1 MASGSEY
8 FKAKNIVTLSGP
20 DNKEVTQ
27 PKICIPFLTHF
38 LLSMKILKS
47 QKRAHTNLDKD
58 ISLRLFY
65 SVNITPRP
73 QINCSWLFDD
83 NTVLVGTEQ
92 GLFALLMH
100 KLSSGL
106 ISVPG
111 LKDVHSIHGSRD
123 CGK

>member
-1 MASGSEY
+1 MYYGH
-8 FKAKNIVTLSGP
+8 IDHVT
-20 DNKEVTQ
+20 
-27 PKICIPFLTHF
+27 F
-38 LLSMKILKS
+38 
-47 QKRAHTNLDKD
+47 
-58 ISLRLFY
+58 
-65 SVNITPRP
+65 

-106 ISVPG
+106 IRVPE

-123 CGK
+123 CGKRRFYFGLSFLHFTLSIYILLCHFYILLFHFYILLFHFYILL

>member
-1 MASGSEY
+1 MHYEH
-8 FKAKNIVTLSGP
+8 IDHVT
-20 DNKEVTQ
+20 
-27 PKICIPFLTHF
+27 F
-38 LLSMKILKS
+38 
-47 QKRAHTNLDKD
+47 
-58 ISLRLFY
+58 
-65 SVNITPRP
+65 

-106 ISVPG
+106 IRVPE

-123 CGK
+123 CGKRTLYFAFSFLHFTLSILYFALKLLQLLLHFGILTYNLYFNVAGILQVR

>member
-1 MASGSEY
+1 MFYEH
-8 FKAKNIVTLSGP
+8 IDHVT
-20 DNKEVTQ
+20 
-27 PKICIPFLTHF
+27 F
-38 LLSMKILKS
+38 
-47 QKRAHTNLDKD
+47 
-58 ISLRLFY
+58 
-65 SVNITPRP
+65 

-106 ISVPG
+106 IRVPE

-123 CGK
+123 CGKRTLYFYFSFLHFTLSIYILLLLSFLYFALPFYILLC